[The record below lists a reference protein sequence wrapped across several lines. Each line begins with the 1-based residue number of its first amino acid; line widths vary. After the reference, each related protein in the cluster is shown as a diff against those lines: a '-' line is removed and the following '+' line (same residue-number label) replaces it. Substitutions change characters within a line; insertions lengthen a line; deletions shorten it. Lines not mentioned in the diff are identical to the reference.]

1 MRTRIAVGATLL
13 LTIGSAVAGS
23 ILYGQSRS
31 VTAAPGAVVP
41 ASATEVTPEVIAM
54 WKVKASSSGYVAPR
68 LPI

>member
-1 MRTRIAVGATLL
+1 MKTRIAVGATLL

-31 VTAAPGAVVP
+31 VAVEP
-41 ASATEVTPEVIAM
+41 SAQTPATEVTPEVIAM

-68 LPI
+68 IPI